1 MCQKTCNQLQL
12 ISSETYSACVED
24 ACDMIILL
32 PDQETKRTVAEIEI
46 HCSEVPELCSRIETD
61 FCIVLTNM

>member
-1 MCQKTCNQLQL
+1 M
-12 ISSETYSACVED
+12 SYSACVED

-46 HCSEVPELCSRIETD
+46 HCSEVPKLCSRIETD